1 MKFMYVYIYIWNAWN
16 HWLKKENPVD
26 CIFFEIRVT
35 WSIPLRKH
43 FSLLFFFSC
52 SCCEFYTKTRKMFS
66 ISFRKH
72 RKKSR
77 LGKSLAHVQFKRWK
91 LLLLTPLFWIIKLC
105 VLLWS
110 VGALV
115 GALVGGWV
123 GGLVG
128 GWVGWWV
135 GEWVGGLVGRLVG
148 WLVDWFSFS

>member
-43 FSLLFFFSC
+43 FSLLFFFLVRVASSIQKREKC
-52 SCCEFYTKTRKMFS
+52 FPFLLESTVRKADS
-66 ISFRKH
+66 ENR
-72 RKKSR
+72 
-77 LGKSLAHVQFKRWK
+77 SLMYNLKNGNC
-91 LLLLTPLFWIIKLC
+91 LLLTPLFWIIKLC